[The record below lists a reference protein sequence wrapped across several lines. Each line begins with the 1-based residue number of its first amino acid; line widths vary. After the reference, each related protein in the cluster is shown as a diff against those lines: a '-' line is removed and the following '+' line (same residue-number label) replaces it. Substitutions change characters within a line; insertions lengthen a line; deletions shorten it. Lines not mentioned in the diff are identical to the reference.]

1 MEQQLAEIEN
11 CLIRCWSLK
20 TSSKWTLENPYRGQC
35 GVTALVINDLF
46 GGRIVKTLINDQW
59 HYYNWING
67 QRFDFTRNQF
77 DFEPDYR
84 DLVSNRD
91 EVFSDIS
98 EFQYKLLKGLMEKE
112 LMGIVDIEN
121 AEHYSWGDNCDGWHF
136 VKSDHLSIIK
146 ETMPAGTKEKLHY
159 HEKAQQFFYILSG
172 MATFEIDGLICSVGQ
187 NRGILIRPGV
197 KHMILNNT
205 DSDLEFIVVS
215 EPNSHSD
222 RLNIGS

>member
-1 MEQQLAEIEN
+1 MDS
-11 CLIRCWSLK
+11 WKSL
-20 TSSKWTLENPYRGQC
+20 RGQC

-146 ETMPAGTKEKLHY
+146 KQCRQAQKRNFIITKRLSS
-159 HEKAQQFFYILSG
+159 FF
-172 MATFEIDGLICSVGQ
+172 TFYPVWLLL
-187 NRGILIRPGV
+187 R
-197 KHMILNNT
+197 
-205 DSDLEFIVVS
+205 
-215 EPNSHSD
+215 
-222 RLNIGS
+222 